1 MKELI
6 SVIVPVYNVEKYLRR
21 CVDSILKQTY
31 QNLEILLVDDGS
43 TDGCAAICDDYGR
56 KDVRVRV
63 IHKENG
69 GLSSARNVG
78 IDAAMGELLA
88 FVDSDDFIEAEM
100 LEMLYRTMCSCDA
113 DMTICNLRYVDE
125 EGIQIASRP
134 ANIIRNE
141 CIGPVDYW
149 ERVLAGYGLF
159 YVVAW
164 NKLYRR
170 KLWENLRYPEGKI
183 NEDEFVLHR
192 LVDQCVKIGGVSYVG
207 YYYVQRPGSI
217 MAQKKKI
224 ANFDLFEA
232 WIERIRY
239 FHSTDRDDFAR
250 TQITLFGER
259 LSSMYSLC
267 KMPEEKK
274 TYHRIA
280 KEYTSLQ
287 RQLYQGLSVPVKERI
302 KNAGCRWAPWLINF
316 VWSLY
321 YFLWTKTWKCLH
333 GNGGKGRA

>member
-1 MKELI
+1 M
-6 SVIVPVYNVEKYLRR
+6 KYLTIAIPSYNSELYLER
-21 CVDSILKQTY
+21 CLDSMILPAGWMEQV
-31 QNLEILLVDDGS
+31 EIIVVNDGS
-43 TDGCAAICDDYGR
+43 TDRTGEIADDY
-56 KDVRVRV
+56 VRRFPDTVKV

-207 YYYVQRPGSI
+207 YYYVQRPEASRS
-217 MAQKKKI
+217 KI
-224 ANFDLFEA
+224 
-232 WIERIRY
+232 
-239 FHSTDRDDFAR
+239 
-250 TQITLFGER
+250 R
-259 LSSMYSLC
+259 LA
-267 KMPEEKK
+267 E
-274 TYHRIA
+274 
-280 KEYTSLQ
+280 
-287 RQLYQGLSVPVKERI
+287 
-302 KNAGCRWAPWLINF
+302 N
-316 VWSLY
+316 
-321 YFLWTKTWKCLH
+321 
-333 GNGGKGRA
+333 GNT